1 MKWRGLLSRIL
12 EFVTR
17 IIPESP
23 MKFNLALLQ
32 AVLILFANLVVF
44 IWTRCSR
51 RILRWIQEQL
61 RRRLGPWTL
70 KPNSHLVCPLCKQD
84 ICLLPHRPRPEV
96 EP

>member
-1 MKWRGLLSRIL
+1 
-12 EFVTR
+12 
-17 IIPESP
+17 

-44 IWTRCSR
+44 IWARCSR

-70 KPNSHLVCPLCKQD
+70 RPNSPHECPLCKQD
-84 ICLLPHRPRPEV
+84 IGLLPHQPRLEV
-96 EP
+96 GP